1 MLETWHEEC
10 RHDERGAPRA
20 TGGREEMSD
29 VYDLHIDTDV
39 TVQLS
44 GCSREDAQAVFGVLD
59 GVYELEDMTAPGPQ
73 AATTFSPTVWT
84 ATFDTAGG
92 RHQEVRP
99 TRLTSPVGATLS
111 GGYHAV
117 NEVEKVLAAG
127 FDIQSQQSVSGDQET
142 EARLLL
148 ASR

>member
-1 MLETWHEEC
+1 
-10 RHDERGAPRA
+10 
-20 TGGREEMSD
+20 MSD

-44 GCSREDAQAVFGVLD
+44 DCCREDAQAVFDVLD
-59 GVYELEDMTAPGPQ
+59 GVYQLEDMGTPSPQTATGP
-73 AATTFSPTVWT
+73 SPTVWT

-92 RHQEVRP
+92 RHEEVRP
-99 TRLTSPVGATLS
+99 TPLTSPVGATLT
-111 GGYHAV
+111 GGYRAV
-117 NEVEKVLAAG
+117 DEVEKVLAAG
-127 FDIQSQQSVSGDQET
+127 FDIQSLQSVSGDQET

>member
-1 MLETWHEEC
+1 
-10 RHDERGAPRA
+10 
-20 TGGREEMSD
+20 

-44 GCSREDAQAVFGVLD
+44 DCCREDAKAVLD
-59 GVYELEDMTAPGPQ
+59 VLDRFYQLEDVTVPGSGDAPGPV
-73 AATTFSPTVWT
+73 PTVWT

-92 RHQEVRP
+92 RRQEVRP
-99 TRLTSPVGATLS
+99 PHLTDKVGAVLT

-117 NEVEKVLAAG
+117 AEVEKVLAEG
-127 FDIQSQQSVSGDQET
+127 FDIQSLQSVSGDQET

>member
-1 MLETWHEEC
+1 
-10 RHDERGAPRA
+10 
-20 TGGREEMSD
+20 MSD

-44 GCSREDAQAVFGVLD
+44 DCCREDAQAVFDVLD
-59 GVYELEDMTAPGPQ
+59 RVYQLEDMEPPGPRT
-73 AATTFSPTVWT
+73 AEGPATTVWV

-92 RHQEVRP
+92 RREDVGP
-99 TRLTSPVGATLS
+99 THLSALVGATLT

-117 NEVEKVLAAG
+117 DEVERVLATG
-127 FDIQSQQSVSGDQET
+127 FDVQSLQSVSGDQET

>member
-1 MLETWHEEC
+1 MLEEWHAC
-10 RHDERGAPRA
+10 H
-20 TGGREEMSD
+20 EEMSD

-44 GCSREDAQAVFGVLD
+44 DCRQEDARAVFEVLD
-59 GVYELEDMTAPGPQ
+59 HYYRLEDIEPPGP
-73 AATTFSPTVWT
+73 AGSGPATTVWM
-84 ATFDTAGG
+84 ATFDTSGG
-92 RHQEVRP
+92 QREEPRP
-99 TRLTSPVGATLS
+99 PRLTGKVGALLT

-117 NEVEKVLAAG
+117 GEVERVLAG
-127 FDIQSQQSVSGDQET
+127 SFDIESLQAVSGDQET

>member
-1 MLETWHEEC
+1 
-10 RHDERGAPRA
+10 
-20 TGGREEMSD
+20 MSD

-44 GCSREDAQAVFGVLD
+44 DCCREDAQAVFDVLD
-59 GVYELEDMTAPGPQ
+59 GVYQLEDMGTPSPQ
-73 AATTFSPTVWT
+73 AATGPSPTVWT

-99 TRLTSPVGATLS
+99 TPLTSPVGATLT
-111 GGYHAV
+111 GGYRAV
-117 NEVEKVLAAG
+117 DEVEKVLAAG
-127 FDIQSQQSVSGDQET
+127 FDIQSLQSVSGDQET

>member
-1 MLETWHEEC
+1 MARRAPGTRSAWH
-10 RHDERGAPRA
+10 HERPA
-20 TGGREEMSD
+20 GREEMSD

-44 GCSREDAQAVFGVLD
+44 DCCKEDAQAVFDVLD
-59 GVYELEDMTAPGPQ
+59 RVYQLEDMTTPSPQ
-73 AATTFSPTVWT
+73 AATGPAPTVWT

-92 RHQEVRP
+92 RHEEVGP
-99 TRLTSPVGATLS
+99 THLSAMVGATLT
-111 GGYHAV
+111 GGYRAV
-117 NEVEKVLAAG
+117 DEVEKVLATG
-127 FDIQSQQSVSGDQET
+127 FDIQSMQSVSGDQET

>member
-1 MLETWHEEC
+1 MLEA
-10 RHDERGAPRA
+10 GQ
-20 TGGREEMSD
+20 EEMSD

-44 GCSREDAQAVFGVLD
+44 DCCREDAQAVFEVLD
-59 GVYELEDMTAPGPQ
+59 HTYQLEDMTAPGPK
-73 AATTFSPTVWT
+73 AATGPATTVWM

-92 RHQEVRP
+92 RREETPPVH
-99 TRLTSPVGATLS
+99 LSAMVGATLT

-117 NEVEKVLAAG
+117 DEVEKVLARTFA
-127 FDIQSQQSVSGDQET
+127 IQSLQSVSGDQET

>member
-1 MLETWHEEC
+1 
-10 RHDERGAPRA
+10 
-20 TGGREEMSD
+20 MSD

-39 TVQLS
+39 TVQLCD
-44 GCSREDAQAVFGVLD
+44 CSREDAQAVFDVLD
-59 GVYELEDMTAPGPQ
+59 GVYQLEDMTAPGPQ
-73 AATTFSPTVWT
+73 TATGPAPTVWT

-92 RHQEVRP
+92 RHEEVRP
-99 TRLTSPVGATLS
+99 TSLTSPVGATLT

-117 NEVEKVLAAG
+117 DEVEKVLAAG
-127 FDIQSQQSVSGDQET
+127 FDIQSLQSVSGDQET

>member
-1 MLETWHEEC
+1 M
-10 RHDERGAPRA
+10 RGAKSA
-20 TGGREEMSD
+20 ASREEMSD

-44 GCSREDAQAVFGVLD
+44 DCCREDAQAVSDVLD
-59 GVYELEDMTAPGPQ
+59 RVYQLEDMETPGPKAAQ
-73 AATTFSPTVWT
+73 GPATTVWV
-84 ATFDTAGG
+84 ATFDTAAG
-92 RHQEVRP
+92 RQEDVGP
-99 TRLTSPVGATLS
+99 THLSAPVGATLT

-117 NEVEKVLAAG
+117 DEVERVLATG
-127 FDIQSQQSVSGDQET
+127 FDVRSLQSVSGDQET

>member
-1 MLETWHEEC
+1 
-10 RHDERGAPRA
+10 
-20 TGGREEMSD
+20 MSD

-44 GCSREDAQAVFGVLD
+44 DCRREDARAVFEVLD
-59 GVYELEDMTAPGPQ
+59 HYYRLEDIEPPGPEGEGPL
-73 AATTFSPTVWT
+73 ATVWM
-84 ATFDTAGG
+84 ATFDTSDGQ
-92 RHQEVRP
+92 REEVGP
-99 TRLTSPVGATLS
+99 PRLTGKVGALLT

-117 NEVEKVLAAG
+117 AEVEKVLATG
-127 FDIQSQQSVSGDQET
+127 FAIESLQSVSGDQET

>member
-1 MLETWHEEC
+1 M
-10 RHDERGAPRA
+10 
-20 TGGREEMSD
+20 
-29 VYDLHIDTDV
+29 YDLHIDTDV

-44 GCSREDAQAVFGVLD
+44 DCCKEDAQAVFGVLD
-59 GVYELEDMTAPGPQ
+59 RVYQLEDMTTPSPQVATGP
-73 AATTFSPTVWT
+73 APTVWT

-92 RHQEVRP
+92 RHEDVAP
-99 TRLTSPVGATLS
+99 THLSALVGATLT

-117 NEVEKVLAAG
+117 DEVEKVLATG
-127 FDIQSQQSVSGDQET
+127 FDIQSMQSVSGDQET

>member
-1 MLETWHEEC
+1 
-10 RHDERGAPRA
+10 
-20 TGGREEMSD
+20 MSA

-44 GCSREDAQAVFGVLD
+44 ECCREDAQAVFEVLD
-59 GVYELEDMTAPGPQ
+59 RAYQLEDITTPGPQ
-73 AATTFSPTVWT
+73 AATAPAATVWM

-92 RHQEVRP
+92 RHEESPPVP
-99 TRLTSPVGATLS
+99 LTGMVGALLT

-117 NEVEKVLAAG
+117 DKVEKVLARS
-127 FDIQSQQSVSGDQET
+127 FDIQSLQSVSGDQET

>member
-1 MLETWHEEC
+1 MLESW
-10 RHDERGAPRA
+10 HDERRYDERGCRERPA
-20 TGGREEMSD
+20 GGEEMSD

-39 TVQLS
+39 TVQLNDC
-44 GCSREDAQAVFGVLD
+44 GREDAQTVFGVLD
-59 GVYELEDMTAPGPQ
+59 GVFELEDMTAPGPQ
-73 AATTFSPTVWT
+73 AATGPSPTVWT
-84 ATFDTAGG
+84 ATFDTAKG

-99 TRLTSPVGATLS
+99 TPLTSLVGVTLT

-117 NEVEKVLAAG
+117 DEVEKVLAAG
-127 FDIQSQQSVSGDQET
+127 FDIQSLQSVSGDQET

>member
-1 MLETWHEEC
+1 M
-10 RHDERGAPRA
+10 
-20 TGGREEMSD
+20 
-29 VYDLHIDTDV
+29 YDLHIDTDV

-44 GCSREDAQAVFGVLD
+44 DCCREDAQAVFDVLD
-59 GVYELEDMTAPGPQ
+59 RAYELEDMSTPGPQ
-73 AATTFSPTVWT
+73 AATAPAATVWM

-92 RHQEVRP
+92 RHEESPPVP
-99 TRLTSPVGATLS
+99 LTGMVGALLT

-117 NEVEKVLAAG
+117 DKVEKVLARS
-127 FDIQSQQSVSGDQET
+127 FDIQSLQSVSGDQET

>member
-1 MLETWHEEC
+1 M
-10 RHDERGAPRA
+10 
-20 TGGREEMSD
+20 
-29 VYDLHIDTDV
+29 YDMHIDTDV

-44 GCSREDAQAVFGVLD
+44 DCGREDAQVVFDVLAK
-59 GVYELEDMTAPGPQ
+59 VYEREDKSEPGPG
-73 AATTFSPTVWT
+73 AVTTPSPTVWM

-92 RHQEVRP
+92 KREQARP
-99 TRLTSPVGATLS
+99 VPLSAMVGAVLT

-117 NEVEKVLAAG
+117 DEVEKTLAAS
-127 FDIQSQQSVSGDQET
+127 FDIQSLQSVSGDQET

>member
-1 MLETWHEEC
+1 M
-10 RHDERGAPRA
+10 A
-20 TGGREEMSD
+20 GRRTPGSEEMSY
-29 VYDLHIDTDV
+29 VYDHHIDTDV

-44 GCSREDAQAVFGVLD
+44 DCDRQDAQAVFDALD
-59 GVYELEDMTAPGPQ
+59 HVYRLEDMSAPGPK
-73 AATTFSPTVWT
+73 AASAPAPTVWM

-92 RHQEVRP
+92 RREDAGPVHLSGQ
-99 TRLTSPVGATLS
+99 VGALLT

-117 NEVEKVLAAG
+117 EEVEKTLAAT
-127 FDIQSQQSVSGDQET
+127 FAVQSTQSVSGDQET

>member
-1 MLETWHEEC
+1 M
-10 RHDERGAPRA
+10 
-20 TGGREEMSD
+20 
-29 VYDLHIDTDV
+29 YDLHIDTDV

-44 GCSREDAQAVFGVLD
+44 DCCREDAQAVFEVLD
-59 GVYELEDMTAPGPQ
+59 RTYQLEDMTAPAPE
-73 AATTFSPTVWT
+73 AATGPATTVWM

-92 RHQEVRP
+92 RHEETPPVH
-99 TRLTSPVGATLS
+99 LTAMVGALLT

-117 NEVEKVLAAG
+117 DEVEKVLART
-127 FDIQSQQSVSGDQET
+127 FDIQSLQSVSGDQET

>member
-1 MLETWHEEC
+1 
-10 RHDERGAPRA
+10 
-20 TGGREEMSD
+20 MSA

-44 GCSREDAQAVFGVLD
+44 DCRRQDAQAVFDVLD
-59 GVYELEDMTAPGPQ
+59 HTYQLEDMAAPGPQ
-73 AATTFSPTVWT
+73 AATSPATTVWM

-92 RHQEVRP
+92 RHEESAPAPLAGMVGVL
-99 TRLTSPVGATLS
+99 LT

-117 NEVEKVLAAG
+117 DEVEKVLARS
-127 FDIQSQQSVSGDQET
+127 FDVQSLQSVSGDQET

>member
-1 MLETWHEEC
+1 
-10 RHDERGAPRA
+10 
-20 TGGREEMSD
+20 MSA

-44 GCSREDAQAVFGVLD
+44 DCCREDAQAVFDVLD
-59 GVYELEDMTAPGPQ
+59 RTYQLEDIVTPGPE
-73 AATTFSPTVWT
+73 AATSPATTVWM

-92 RHQEVRP
+92 RHEETAPVP
-99 TRLTSPVGATLS
+99 LTGMVGALLT

-117 NEVEKVLAAG
+117 DEVERVLART
-127 FDIQSQQSVSGDQET
+127 FDIQSLQSVSGDQET

>member
-1 MLETWHEEC
+1 MS
-10 RHDERGAPRA
+10 PA

-29 VYDLHIDTDV
+29 VYDQHIDTDV

-44 GCSREDAQAVFGVLD
+44 DCGREDAQAVFDVLD
-59 GVYELEDMTAPGPQ
+59 AVYRLEDMTAPGPQ
-73 AATTFSPTVWT
+73 AAEGPSPTVWT

-92 RHQEVRP
+92 ERREVAAAHLSALVGV
-99 TRLTSPVGATLS
+99 TLT

-117 NEVEKVLAAG
+117 DEVEKVLAAG
-127 FDIQSQQSVSGDQET
+127 FDVQSRHTVSGDQER

>member
-1 MLETWHEEC
+1 
-10 RHDERGAPRA
+10 
-20 TGGREEMSD
+20 MSA

-44 GCSREDAQAVFGVLD
+44 DCCREDAQAVFDVLD
-59 GVYELEDMTAPGPQ
+59 RVYQLEDMETPGPRT
-73 AATTFSPTVWT
+73 AEGPATTVWV

-92 RHQEVRP
+92 RREDVGP
-99 TRLTSPVGATLS
+99 TQLTALVGATLT

-117 NEVEKVLAAG
+117 DEVERVLATG
-127 FDIQSQQSVSGDQET
+127 FDVRSLQSVSGDQET

>member
-1 MLETWHEEC
+1 
-10 RHDERGAPRA
+10 
-20 TGGREEMSD
+20 MSD

-44 GCSREDAQAVFGVLD
+44 DCCREDAQAVFDVLD
-59 GVYELEDMTAPGPQ
+59 GVYQREDMTVPGPQSAPGP
-73 AATTFSPTVWT
+73 AVTVWT

-92 RHQEVRP
+92 GRRETAP
-99 TRLTSPVGATLS
+99 ASLTAPVGVTLT

-117 NEVEKVLAAG
+117 DAVEKTLAVA
-127 FDIQSQQSVSGDQET
+127 FDVRSMQSVSGDQET

>member
-1 MLETWHEEC
+1 
-10 RHDERGAPRA
+10 
-20 TGGREEMSD
+20 MSD
-29 VYDLHIDTDV
+29 VADMHIDTDV

-44 GCSREDAQAVFGVLD
+44 GCCQEDAQAVFDVLD
-59 GVYELEDMTAPGPQ
+59 GVYQLEDGAPPSPEGSTGP
-73 AATTFSPTVWT
+73 AVTVWA

-92 RHQEVRP
+92 PHRGVRP
-99 TRLTSPVGATLS
+99 THLSAPVGATLT

-117 NEVEKVLAAG
+117 DEVEKVLAVG
-127 FDIQSQQSVSGDQET
+127 FDIQSLQAVSGDQET

>member
-1 MLETWHEEC
+1 
-10 RHDERGAPRA
+10 
-20 TGGREEMSD
+20 MSD

-44 GCSREDAQAVFGVLD
+44 DCGHDDARTVFEVLD
-59 GVYELEDMTAPGPQ
+59 HYYRLEDVEPPSPADAGP
-73 AATTFSPTVWT
+73 APTVWM
-84 ATFDTAGG
+84 ATFDTSGG
-92 RHQEVRP
+92 QREEVRP
-99 TRLTSPVGATLS
+99 PRLTGKVGALLT

-117 NEVEKVLAAG
+117 AEVERVLSAG
-127 FDIQSQQSVSGDQET
+127 FAIESLQTVSGDQET

>member
-1 MLETWHEEC
+1 
-10 RHDERGAPRA
+10 
-20 TGGREEMSD
+20 MSD

-59 GVYELEDMTAPGPQ
+59 GVYALEDMTAPGPK
-73 AATTFSPTVWT
+73 AAAGLSPTVWT

-99 TRLTSPVGATLS
+99 THLTSQVGATLS

-117 NEVEKVLAAG
+117 NEVEKVLAVG

>member
-1 MLETWHEEC
+1 MGRTVTV
-10 RHDERGAPRA
+10 RPA
-20 TGGREEMSD
+20 GREEMSD

-44 GCSREDAQAVFGVLD
+44 DCCREDAQAVFDVLD
-59 GVYELEDMTAPGPQ
+59 GVYQREDMTVPGPQSAPGP
-73 AATTFSPTVWT
+73 AVTVWT

-92 RHQEVRP
+92 GRRETAP
-99 TRLTSPVGATLS
+99 APLTAPVGVNLT

-117 NEVEKVLAAG
+117 DAVEKTLAVA
-127 FDIQSQQSVSGDQET
+127 FDVRSMQSVSGDQET